1 MHSEPIKLKYAV
13 TDKKFYFNNQLLRGW
28 GMIIRG
34 LLWLNE
40 STYEIRKWF

>member
-1 MHSEPIKLKYAV
+1 MHSEPIKLKMLSP
-13 TDKKFYFNNQLLRGW
+13 TKKIYFNNQLLQGW

-40 STYEIRKWF
+40 STYKVRKWF